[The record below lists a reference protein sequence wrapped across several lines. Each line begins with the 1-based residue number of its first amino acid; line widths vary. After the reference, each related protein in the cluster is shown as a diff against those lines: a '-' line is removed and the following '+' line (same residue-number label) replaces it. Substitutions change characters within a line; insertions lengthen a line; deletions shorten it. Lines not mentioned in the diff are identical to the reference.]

1 MITGKQLE
9 FTSQGNPVSAYLA
22 QSEQGGPGVLVLHAW
37 WGLTP
42 FFKSVCN
49 RLAAEG
55 YTALAPDLY
64 GGVTAATIAEAQEAL
79 TNSSDVYIEAAVLG
93 ALEQIRSLPGVQPG
107 QIGVIGFSMG
117 AAWAIVLSTLA
128 PEDIKA
134 AILFYGAYAV
144 DFHQSQAAYQGHF
157 AEVDEWEPTEGVQQM
172 LAEMQAARRPAEL
185 HTYPGTGHWFFEDD
199 RPQAFD
205 PKAAA
210 LAWERSLEFLAK
222 YLV

>member
-1 MITGKQLE
+1 MITGKQLD

-22 QSEQGGPGVLVLHAW
+22 QPEQGGPGVLVLHAW

-42 FFKSVCN
+42 FFKSVCD

-64 GGVTAATIAEAQEAL
+64 GGVTATTITEAQEAL

-107 QIGVIGFSMG
+107 RIGVIGFSMG

-128 PEDIKA
+128 PADIKA
-134 AILFYGAYAV
+134 AIVFYGAYAV
-144 DFHQSQAAYQGHF
+144 DFNRSQAAYQGHF

-172 LAEMQAARRPAEL
+172 LAEMNAARRPAEL

-210 LAWERSLEFLAK
+210 LAWERSLAFLAK